1 MEADFRCPWGLCK
14 PLTKC
19 IIWQGLQDHL
29 LAQLHFTCK
38 EYEVQIQSFLILFWS
53 PLVYWNSKEFTV
65 NISLDHLEYYFD
77 YWNEVVNYWNK
88 VIYSYS
94 LESIG
99 LIQGRFT
106 FFKVKLITLALLFV
120 GLSIIVSWNNYL
132 HCPYSKII
140 K

>member
-1 MEADFRCPWGLCK
+1 MFDVHNDL
-14 PLTKC
+14 LTQKDD
-19 IIWQGLQDHL
+19 INYYLTIYPNNNEYHTL
-29 LAQLHFTCK
+29 L
-38 EYEVQIQSFLILFWS
+38 S
-53 PLVYWNSKEFTV
+53 
-65 NISLDHLEYYFD
+65 YFD

-106 FFKVKLITLALLFV
+106 FFKVRLITLALLFV